1 MSWLKNHPLTVG
13 GAAVGGAVV
22 LYLAFAVF
30 GVHTL
35 FIDDE
40 VNESGPVFASGA
52 APSGLASDAVS
63 EEMASE
69 MTLEMANEPVA
80 IKVDEDMPE
89 MEIESATVGSDEEAK
104 ATITTLL
111 LVTSWIVRIPPR
123 ELPMS

>member
-13 GAAVGGAVV
+13 GAAIGGAVV

-80 IKVDEDMPE
+80 
-89 MEIESATVGSDEEAK
+89 
-104 ATITTLL
+104 
-111 LVTSWIVRIPPR
+111 
-123 ELPMS
+123 